1 MALARSRSR
10 RRRRRSPL
18 SGWRS
23 RTRQFG
29 ITLVFVV
36 VGSGLWYTQ
45 EQEYRDQLSWMG
57 VPTWES
63 LTPLTLHRVLR
74 NDGFLVGWSD
84 IRVNPLWVSYLLHEV
99 DDPRAGPRPG
109 FRRDWRT
116 LWPIAADSY
125 SGSGYD
131 RGHLAPN
138 YAIAVVHGYE
148 AQQHS
153 FLMSNMSPQR
163 PDLNRRLWQRL
174 EEVVID
180 HFVPRFG
187 VVQVITGPVF
197 PERFFDNVT
206 NRVGLVEIPEAFYK
220 IIVVPADEP
229 MGLAFIMPQDVRGD
243 EPLDDYLVSI
253 DEVEART
260 GLNFF
265 PRLPEEVAEVLEGE
279 VVAEGW
285 ALEEVARLPGRFQ

>member
-1 MALARSRSR
+1 MRRLAV
-10 RRRRRSPL
+10 
-18 SGWRS
+18 
-23 RTRQFG
+23 TF
-29 ITLVFVV
+29 VFVL
-36 VGSGLWYTQ
+36 VGSGLWYAQ
-45 EQEYRDQLSWMG
+45 EQEYRGQLSWMG

-63 LTPLTLHRVLR
+63 LTPLSIHRVLR

-84 IRVNPLWVSYLLHEV
+84 VRVNPLWVSYLLHEV
-99 DDPRAGPRPG
+99 ENPRAGPRPD
-109 FRRDWRT
+109 FRQDWRT

-125 SGSGYD
+125 FGSGYD

-138 YAIAVVHGYE
+138 YAIAAVHGRQ
-148 AQQHS
+148 AQQQS
-153 FLMSNMSPQR
+153 FLMSNISPQR

-180 HFVPRFG
+180 RFVPRFG

-197 PERFFDNVT
+197 AERFFDSVT
-206 NRVGLVEIPEAFYK
+206 NRVGLVEVPVAFYK

-229 MGLAFIMPQDVRGD
+229 MALAFIMPQEVRGD

-260 GLNFF
+260 GMNFF
-265 PRLPEEVAEVLEGE
+265 PHLPEQVAEVLEGE
-279 VVAEGW
+279 VVVEGW
-285 ALEEVARLPGRFQ
+285 ALEEVARLPARY

>member
-1 MALARSRSR
+1 MALARSR

-29 ITLVFVV
+29 ITLVFVI

-63 LTPLTLHRVLR
+63 LTPLTVHRVLR

-99 DDPRAGPRPG
+99 DDPSAGPRPG

-138 YAIAVVHGYE
+138 YAIAVVHGRE
-148 AQQHS
+148 AQQQS
-153 FLMSNMSPQR
+153 FLMSNISPQR

-265 PRLPEEVAEVLEGE
+265 PRLPEDTAEVLEGE

-285 ALEEVARLPGRFQ
+285 ALDEVARLPGRFQ

>member
-10 RRRRRSPL
+10 RRRSPL
-18 SGWRS
+18 SRWRS
-23 RTRQFG
+23 RTRQFI

-57 VPTWES
+57 VPTWQDP
-63 LTPLTLHRVLR
+63 TPLSVHRVLR

-84 IRVNPLWVSYLLHEV
+84 VRVNPLWVSYLLHEV
-99 DDPRAGPRPG
+99 EDPRAGPRPD
-109 FRRDWRT
+109 FRQDWRT
-116 LWPIAADSY
+116 LWPISADSY
-125 SGSGYD
+125 FDSGYD

-138 YAIAVVHGYE
+138 YAVATVHGAR
-148 AQQHS
+148 AQQQS
-153 FLMSNMSPQR
+153 FLMSNISPQR
-163 PDLNRRLWQRL
+163 PNLNRRLWQRL

-197 PERFFDNVT
+197 PERFLDNVT
-206 NRVGLVEIPEAFYK
+206 HRVGLVEVPEAFFK
-220 IIVVPADEP
+220 IVVVPAETP
-229 MGLAFIMPQDVRGD
+229 RALAFIMPQEVRGD

-265 PRLPEEVAEVLEGE
+265 PRLPEAVAEVLEGG
-279 VVAEGW
+279 VVTEGW
-285 ALEEVARLPGRFQ
+285 ALDEVARLPSRY

>member
-1 MALARSRSR
+1 MATTRSRAI
-10 RRRRRSPL
+10 RRRSPL
-18 SGWRS
+18 SHWRRRS
-23 RTRQFG
+23 KHFG
-29 ITLVFVV
+29 ITLVFVL

-63 LTPLTLHRVLR
+63 LTPLTVHRVLR

-84 IRVNPLWVSYLLHEV
+84 VRVNPLWVSYLLHEV
-99 DDPRAGPRPG
+99 EDPSAGPRPD

-116 LWPIAADSY
+116 LWPIAVDSY
-125 SGSGYD
+125 FGSGYD

-138 YAIAVVHGYE
+138 YAIAVVHGRD
-148 AQQHS
+148 AQHQS
-153 FLMSNMSPQR
+153 FLMSNISPQR

-197 PERFFDNVT
+197 PERFMDNVF

-220 IIVVPADEP
+220 IIVVPTEEP
-229 MGLAFIMPQDVRGD
+229 MALAFIMPQEVRGD

-265 PRLPEEVAEVLEGE
+265 PRLPDEAASILEGE

-285 ALEEVARLPGRFQ
+285 ALDEVTRLPGRFQ